1 MCSSYPYQRRKLS
14 DVASGL
20 KYLHSRGVIHG
31 DLKGVRDYSRS
42 RFTATLILY
51 QSNVVVDADGCARI
65 MDFRPAMVILD
76 VDSEQPTSD
85 QHARSRQ
92 WSAPEVLE
100 GGATSKATD
109 IFSLAMV
116 MIEVFTNRVLCV
128 KKRLTI
134 VSYQYRCSPEQ
145 LLSAI
150 LDLSWLCC
158 P

>member
-1 MCSSYPYQRRKLS
+1 MSLFACSPHPYHRHKLS

-31 DLKGVRDYSRS
+31 DLKGVRDYYRS
-42 RFTATLILY
+42 RFTAVFIVY

-76 VDSEQPTSD
+76 VDSEQAISD

-92 WSAPEVLE
+92 WSAPEVLG
-100 GGATSKATD
+100 GGAISKETD

-116 MIEVFTNRVLCV
+116 MIEVRHEL
-128 KKRLTI
+128 
-134 VSYQYRCSPEQ
+134 
-145 LLSAI
+145 
-150 LDLSWLCC
+150 
-158 P
+158 